1 MAKSR
6 DSDEVGKKKTTR
18 TKVSRAAKAA
28 ASASAVVASPHGDA
42 PARSAGPTRR
52 QVRQIARLAR
62 QTAKFPREVTAGLAT
77 GGARACW
84 DLDTTGWIDLPG
96 SCFTYSEAGRALLE
110 TRAVSTPMVAD
121 LYSPPPGARRIFVR
135 KRIMRLVRTGARL
148 HLFHAMHDNVHGFD
162 LHIEIDLETG
172 TVAAADSITSR
183 LPYQGIC
190 TEPQGKLASLIGQE
204 ADGALRKR
212 IQTQLGGESGCA
224 QLYDLTADLL
234 KLLTF

>member
-1 MAKSR
+1 
-6 DSDEVGKKKTTR
+6 
-18 TKVSRAAKAA
+18 
-28 ASASAVVASPHGDA
+28 
-42 PARSAGPTRR
+42 
-52 QVRQIARLAR
+52 L
-62 QTAKFPREVTAGLAT
+62 PREATAGLAA

-96 SCFTYSEAGRALLE
+96 SCFTYSDAGRALLE

-135 KRIMRLVRTGARL
+135 KKVMRLVRAGARL
-148 HLFHAMHDNVHGFD
+148 DLFHSMHDNVHGFD
-162 LHIEIDLETG
+162 LHIVLDLEAG
-172 TVAAADSITSR
+172 TVTAADSSTSR
-183 LPYQGIC
+183 LPYPGIC
-190 TEPQGKLASLIGQE
+190 TEPQGKLASLVGQR

-234 KLLTF
+234 KLLSF